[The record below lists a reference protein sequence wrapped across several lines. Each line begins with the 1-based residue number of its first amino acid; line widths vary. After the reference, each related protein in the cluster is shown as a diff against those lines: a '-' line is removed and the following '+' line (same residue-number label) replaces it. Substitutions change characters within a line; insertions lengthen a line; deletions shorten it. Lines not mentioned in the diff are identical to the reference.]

1 MKEKGID
8 WNNEE
13 EVVKFSEFSA
23 LRLAGG
29 YFKSSQSD
37 QSELSDLF

>member
-8 WNNEE
+8 WNNLE
-13 EVVKFSEFSA
+13 EVVKFSEFSV
-23 LRLAGG
+23 LRLVKG
-29 YFKSSQSD
+29 YCESSQRY